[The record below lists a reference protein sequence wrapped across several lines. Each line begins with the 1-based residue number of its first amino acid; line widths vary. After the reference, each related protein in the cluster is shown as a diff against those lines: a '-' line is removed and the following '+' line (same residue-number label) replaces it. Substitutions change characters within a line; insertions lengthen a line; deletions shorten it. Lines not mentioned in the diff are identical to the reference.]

1 MEICWNGNLASPE
14 IGRRCTCADAKCLI
28 PMSAICGIKIAYKE
42 CASDAGGTRHRPE
55 TPLKVQL
62 PGRRRPEEAAL
73 AGGRQPEELRRERG
87 ADRLISGGQRLAIA
101 EGAAGTGSPFL
112 LLETAHRDGSDGS
125 DGSSLRDF
133 QGASRGACR
142 NDSNSPSC
150 GARST
155 RGTIGLILFP
165 GLMRRRS
172 LRKTGL

>member
-14 IGRRCTCADAKCLI
+14 IGRRCACGGAKCLI
-28 PMSAICGIKIAYKE
+28 PKNAICGIKIAYKE

-101 EGAAGTGSPFL
+101 EGAAGMGSPLCCWKRRIATALTVLTGRPWEISRERPGVHAVTTVIL
-112 LLETAHRDGSDGS
+112 LLAEREALGVLS
-125 DGSSLRDF
+125 
-133 QGASRGACR
+133 
-142 NDSNSPSC
+142 
-150 GARST
+150 
-155 RGTIGLILFP
+155 GLILFP